1 MRWLRFAVLV
11 IVTTIFQTSLV
22 DIIAVT
28 SSNIKPDLLLVLL
41 VFFAV
46 HLSNIDA
53 VITSFIIGFAADII
67 SPTMGP
73 QIISFG
79 LFGTLLAD
87 LHGVIA
93 IKKWSYQTLA
103 IFVIGLLTAALVHF
117 LVFLKSESMPSD
129 TYTKLFWTPLYS
141 AIIGPFFF
149 LPVESWMRTKKRRIR
164 RF

>member
-11 IVTTIFQTSLV
+11 IITTILQTSIV

-28 SSNIKPDLLLVLL
+28 SSKIKPDLMLVLL

-46 HLSNIDA
+46 HLSSTDA

-103 IFVIGLLTAALVHF
+103 IFVVGFLTAALVHF

-129 TYTKLFWTPLYS
+129 TYTKLFWTPLFS

-149 LPVESWMRTKKRRIR
+149 LPAESWMRTKKRRIR